1 MLNIQTILTY
11 AVIYSALLISL
22 ILHENAH
29 GVAALYMGDT
39 TAKDS
44 GRLSLNPLKHLSLL
58 GTLSLFIFRFGW
70 AKPVPINPYN
80 FRKRK
85 LGDFLVSISGIL
97 TNFLLAF
104 IFLAIFD
111 FIILKV
117 DANPYLVL
125 FIKSMVQYNVLL
137 GVFNLIPL
145 PPLDGSKIVMTFL
158 PEKITYKLL
167 SVERYTNMILIALIF
182 TGSIS
187 KVVLSMSDFVLK
199 FMYGLLG
206 WICIK

>member
-1 MLNIQTILTY
+1 MFNLQTILTY
-11 AVIYSALLISL
+11 IVIYSALLLSL

-44 GRLSLNPLKHLSLL
+44 GRLSLNPLKHLSPL
-58 GTLSLFIFRFGW
+58 GTLSLLIFHFGW

-80 FRKRK
+80 FRKKK
-85 LGDFLVSISGIL
+85 LGNFLVSISGII

-104 IFLAIFD
+104 ISLIIFN
-111 FIILKV
+111 FVISEV
-117 DANPYLVL
+117 DANPYLIL
-125 FIKSMVQYNVLL
+125 FVKSMVQYNVLL

-158 PEKITYKLL
+158 PDKVNYKLL

-182 TGSIS
+182 TGAIS
-187 KVVLSMSDFVLK
+187 KVVLYMSDFVLK

-206 WICIK
+206 

>member
-1 MLNIQTILTY
+1 MLNTQTILTY

>member
-1 MLNIQTILTY
+1 MFNTQTILTY

-29 GVAALYMGDT
+29 GLAALYMGDT

-44 GRLSLNPLKHLSLL
+44 GRLSLNPFKHLSLL

-104 IFLAIFD
+104 IFLIIFD
-111 FIILKV
+111 LVILKV

-125 FIKSMVQYNVLL
+125 FVKSMVQYNVLL

-158 PEKITYKLL
+158 PEKMTYKLL
-167 SVERYTNMILIALIF
+167 SIERYTNMILIALIF
-182 TGSIS
+182 TGAIS
-187 KVVLSMSDFVLK
+187 KVVLSVSDFVLK
-199 FMYGLLG
+199 LMYGLLG
-206 WICIK
+206 

>member
-1 MLNIQTILTY
+1 MFNTQTILTY

>member
-1 MLNIQTILTY
+1 MFNLQTILTY
-11 AVIYSALLISL
+11 IVIYSALLLSL

-44 GRLSLNPLKHLSLL
+44 GRLSLNPLKHLSPL
-58 GTLSLFIFRFGW
+58 GTLSLLIFHFGW

-80 FRKRK
+80 FRKKK
-85 LGDFLVSISGIL
+85 LGNFLVSISGII

-104 IFLAIFD
+104 IFLVIFN
-111 FIILKV
+111 FVISEV
-117 DANPYLVL
+117 DANPYLIL
-125 FIKSMVQYNVLL
+125 FVKSMVQYNVLL

-158 PEKITYKLL
+158 PDKVNYKLL

-182 TGSIS
+182 TGAIS
-187 KVVLSMSDFVLK
+187 KVVLTMSDFVLK

-206 WICIK
+206 

>member
-1 MLNIQTILTY
+1 MFNTQTILTY

-29 GVAALYMGDT
+29 GLAALYMGDT

-44 GRLSLNPLKHLSLL
+44 GRLSLNPFKHLSLL

-111 FIILKV
+111 FVILKV

-125 FIKSMVQYNVLL
+125 FVKSMVQYNVLL

-145 PPLDGSKIVMTFL
+145 PPLDGSKIIMTFL
-158 PEKITYKLL
+158 PEKTTYKLL
-167 SVERYTNMILIALIF
+167 SIERYTNMILIALIF
-182 TGSIS
+182 TGAIS

-199 FMYGLLG
+199 LMYGLLG
-206 WICIK
+206 

>member
-1 MLNIQTILTY
+1 MLNTQTILTY

-187 KVVLSMSDFVLK
+187 KVVISMSDFVLK

>member
-1 MLNIQTILTY
+1 MFNLQTILTY
-11 AVIYSALLISL
+11 IVIYSALLVSL

-44 GRLSLNPLKHLSLL
+44 GRLSLNPLKHLSPL
-58 GTLSLFIFRFGW
+58 GTLSLLIFHFGW

-80 FRKRK
+80 FRKKK
-85 LGDFLVSISGIL
+85 LGNFLVSISGII

-104 IFLAIFD
+104 IFLVIFN
-111 FIILKV
+111 FVISEV
-117 DANPYLVL
+117 DVNPYLIL
-125 FIKSMVQYNVLL
+125 FVKSMVQYNVLL

-158 PEKITYKLL
+158 PDKVNYKLL
-167 SVERYTNMILIALIF
+167 SMERYTNMILIALIF
-182 TGSIS
+182 TGAIS

-206 WICIK
+206 

>member
-1 MLNIQTILTY
+1 MLNTQTILTY

-117 DANPYLVL
+117 PSWKVFMELNE
-125 FIKSMVQYNVLL
+125 L
-137 GVFNLIPL
+137 GFR
-145 PPLDGSKIVMTFL
+145 IVW
-158 PEKITYKLL
+158 
-167 SVERYTNMILIALIF
+167 
-182 TGSIS
+182 IS
-187 KVVLSMSDFVLK
+187 S
-199 FMYGLLG
+199 
-206 WICIK
+206 

>member
-1 MLNIQTILTY
+1 MFNLQTILTY
-11 AVIYSALLISL
+11 IVIYSALLVSL

-44 GRLSLNPLKHLSLL
+44 GRLSLNPLKHLSPL
-58 GTLSLFIFRFGW
+58 GTLSLLIFHFGW

-80 FRKRK
+80 FRKKK
-85 LGDFLVSISGIL
+85 LGNFLVSISGII

-104 IFLAIFD
+104 ISLVIFN
-111 FIILKV
+111 FVISRV
-117 DANPYLVL
+117 DANPYLIL
-125 FIKSMVQYNVLL
+125 FVKSMVQYNVLL

-158 PEKITYKLL
+158 PDKVNYKLL

-182 TGSIS
+182 TGAIS
-187 KVVLSMSDFVLK
+187 KVVFSMSDFVLK

-206 WICIK
+206 